1 MKILLLDKT
10 ASGEDLDY
18 TPLAQFGPV
27 WDCGN
32 RKTEVEMLR
41 LAAHPL
47 YGDAEGILCNKAPMT
62 AAGMTPRTMNMAMPA
77 RTFCE

>member
-47 YGDAEGILCNKAPMT
+47 YGND
-62 AAGMTPRTMNMAMPA
+62 R
-77 RTFCE
+77 